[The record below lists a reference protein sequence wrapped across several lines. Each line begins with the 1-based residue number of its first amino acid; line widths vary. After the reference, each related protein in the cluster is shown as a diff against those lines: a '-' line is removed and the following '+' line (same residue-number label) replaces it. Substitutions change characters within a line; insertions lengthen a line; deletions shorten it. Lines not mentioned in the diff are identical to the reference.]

1 MSGLWVW
8 LQCESKKR
16 PAPTMSPSEIQDG
29 EEQAVMLE
37 LNVPDDTVL
46 LSDFMLW
53 HLPLNNG
60 AICSKHESK
69 EYEKCSPENQKDRM
83 LTTWERIFDLDM
95 RDPYL
100 TMTRRKNRSIQGT
113 IWLLRKEWLIATHI
127 FNLHSEIKRIAQ
139 IS

>member
-1 MSGLWVW
+1 
-8 LQCESKKR
+8 
-16 PAPTMSPSEIQDG
+16 MSPSEIQDG

-60 AICSKHESK
+60 AICTKHESK
-69 EYEKCSPENQKDRM
+69 EYEKCN
-83 LTTWERIFDLDM
+83 LDM

-113 IWLLRKEWLIATHI
+113 IWLLRKEWLIVTHI
-127 FNLHSEIKRIAQ
+127 FNRHSEIKRIEQ

>member
-1 MSGLWVW
+1 
-8 LQCESKKR
+8 
-16 PAPTMSPSEIQDG
+16 MSPSEIQDG

-60 AICSKHESK
+60 AICTKHESK
-69 EYEKCSPENQKDRM
+69 EYGKCSPENQKERI

-100 TMTRRKNRSIQGT
+100 INYDETQKS
-113 IWLLRKEWLIATHI
+113 
-127 FNLHSEIKRIAQ
+127 FHSRDNMAIVQRMAYRHAYL
-139 IS
+139 

>member
-1 MSGLWVW
+1 
-8 LQCESKKR
+8 
-16 PAPTMSPSEIQDG
+16 MSPSEIQDG

-60 AICSKHESK
+60 AICTKHESK

-95 RDPYL
+95 RDPY
-100 TMTRRKNRSIQGT
+100 
-113 IWLLRKEWLIATHI
+113 
-127 FNLHSEIKRIAQ
+127 FNYDETQKSFHSRENMAFAQ
-139 IS
+139 RMAYRHAYF

>member
-1 MSGLWVW
+1 
-8 LQCESKKR
+8 
-16 PAPTMSPSEIQDG
+16 MSPSEIQDG

-53 HLPLNNG
+53 HLPLNHG
-60 AICSKHESK
+60 AICTKHESK
-69 EYEKCSPENQKDRM
+69 ESEKCSPKNQKERM

-100 TMTRRKNRSIQGT
+100 TMTRRRNRSIQGT
-113 IWLLRKEWLIATHI
+113 IWLLRKEWLIVTHI
-127 FNLHSEIKRIAQ
+127 FNRHSEIKRIEQ